1 MVDPHHDKGPEVE
14 RLVTQ
19 DDLRELRG
27 IVRNL
32 AMALSGL
39 LAIVE
44 RDAGV
49 VAARERHEVLAQLR
63 EAVEVATDRLGSET
77 DPT

>member
-1 MVDPHHDKGPEVE
+1 MIDPHHDNGSGAE
-14 RLVTQ
+14 RPVTQ

-27 IVRNL
+27 VVRNL

-49 VAARERHEVLAQLR
+49 SAARERHEVLAELR
-63 EAVEVATDRLGSET
+63 EAVEVASDQLRPET

>member
-1 MVDPHHDKGPEVE
+1 MVDPHPDKCSEAA

-49 VAARERHEVLAQLR
+49 AAARERHEVLAELR
-63 EAVEVATDRLGSET
+63 EAVEVATDRLGPET

>member
-1 MVDPHHDKGPEVE
+1 MIDPHHDNVPEAE

-49 VAARERHEVLAQLR
+49 SAARERHEVLAELR
-63 EAVEVATDRLGSET
+63 ESVEVATDQLGPET

>member
-1 MVDPHHDKGPEVE
+1 MIDPHHDTVPEAE

-49 VAARERHEVLAQLR
+49 SAARERHEVLAELR
-63 EAVEVATDRLGSET
+63 EAVEVTTDQLGPET